1 MISTGAN
8 VQSVKQN
15 TGLTGNEE
23 QSGITTDL
31 SNASP
36 AKKSALETINETNPN
51 ANELKN
57 NIGEIKKMP
66 AALAITGKKQSI
78 EDYASGGDF
87 SNINGHGI
95 KKHKN
100 LDIENQMKAENSEE
114 NQSVMVRPMT
124 LSGANSIEGI
134 STKPKL

>member
-36 AKKSALETINETNPN
+36 AKKSALETINETKPN

-57 NIGEIKKMP
+57 NIGEIKKVP
-66 AALAITGKKQSI
+66 AALAITGKNSPLKI
-78 EDYASGGDF
+78 TR
-87 SNINGHGI
+87 
-95 KKHKN
+95 
-100 LDIENQMKAENSEE
+100 LAETS
-114 NQSVMVRPMT
+114 Q
-124 LSGANSIEGI
+124 I
-134 STKPKL
+134 